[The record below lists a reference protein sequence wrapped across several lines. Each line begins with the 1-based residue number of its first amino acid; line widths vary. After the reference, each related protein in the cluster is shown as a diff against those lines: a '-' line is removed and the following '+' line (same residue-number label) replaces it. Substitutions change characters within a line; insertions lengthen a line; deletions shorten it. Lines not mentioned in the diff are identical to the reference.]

1 MGFTHVLE
9 SSSSCI
15 DLIFTSQPNLI
26 TESGVHPS
34 LHPNAHH
41 QIIFPKFNLEI
52 HYPPT
57 YFREVWHYHDT
68 NTDLIRRA
76 IDIFDWDR
84 TFVNTNVNEKVFILN
99 KTILNILS
107 NLIPYE
113 TLTVDDK
120 DPPWFTKKIKNLVQ
134 EKNNV
139 CKSYKNSKNSN
150 GIHYLRSLKV
160 LQGNL
165 HNAIEV
171 SKLNCYSRITY
182 KLTHIQKNT
191 KVYWTL
197 LKRFFNN

>member
-1 MGFTHVLE
+1 M
-9 SSSSCI
+9 I
-15 DLIFTSQPNLI
+15 
-26 TESGVHPS
+26 
-34 LHPNAHH
+34 
-41 QIIFPKFNLEI
+41 
-52 HYPPT
+52 
-57 YFREVWHYHDT
+57 
-68 NTDLIRRA
+68 
-76 IDIFDWDR
+76 
-84 TFVNTNVNEKVFILN
+84 
-99 KTILNILS
+99 KTPLGLQ
-107 NLIPYE
+107 
-113 TLTVDDK
+113 
-120 DPPWFTKKIKNLVQ
+120 KKIKNLVQ